1 MLVFALVA
9 ATTVAVPASAY
20 YFTQPTDD
28 ELGAT
33 LRKFGFLPLPLPTEH
48 MTVGSL
54 YHVDSSVRFF
64 QAICRADNADLDGA
78 VVRSRASVIKETLLR
93 NGRFGTSIKV
103 DLGWLLNSDAKREYT
118 QTVSYS
124 LTDVYTEEVALDRNA
139 EIFAKLMS
147 KPSCNTAVMDA
158 INAGGYVCQG
168 QKMLQATAEFK
179 LDLATE
185 GHIKAG
191 TKITEDLKGIVKAAI
206 ETQAEQS
213 VVEKEGR
220 LFSGTALKYGVS
232 MNPLCLAPPDGR
244 FRRVLP
250 KTVFSRLANFVLFQM
265 VEPVWPRVPRPTAV
279 AQRT

>member
-1 MLVFALVA
+1 
-9 ATTVAVPASAY
+9 
-20 YFTQPTDD
+20 
-28 ELGAT
+28 
-33 LRKFGFLPLPLPTEH
+33 
-48 MTVGSL
+48 
-54 YHVDSSVRFF
+54 
-64 QAICRADNADLDGA
+64 
-78 VVRSRASVIKETLLR
+78 
-93 NGRFGTSIKV
+93 
-103 DLGWLLNSDAKREYT
+103 
-118 QTVSYS
+118 
-124 LTDVYTEEVALDRNA
+124 
-139 EIFAKLMS
+139 
-147 KPSCNTAVMDA
+147 MDA

-179 LDLATE
+179 LDLAAE
-185 GHIKAG
+185 GQIKAG